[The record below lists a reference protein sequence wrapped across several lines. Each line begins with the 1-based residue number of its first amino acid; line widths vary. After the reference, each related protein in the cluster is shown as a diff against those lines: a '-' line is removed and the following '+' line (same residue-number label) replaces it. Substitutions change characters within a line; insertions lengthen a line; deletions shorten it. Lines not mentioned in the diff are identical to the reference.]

1 MGKHRR
7 NKKTQKSRHDPLSN
21 SNLTTSAAINAVR
34 GSGKQSKIGP
44 LIDKLKSLVLNDKSM
59 AIGVINVLA
68 EDEQMRQELINNDI
82 VLVLMQYCLNDAN
95 ASEDILI
102 ESFGLLRNLI
112 IEEGY
117 DIIQFIW
124 DNDIW
129 TIVEN
134 NLNKINI
141 SFNYLMNHNNNDD
154 GTSDGKP
161 KKNLSKAKIQSL
173 YEFSENLFTLIIM
186 LITSDERIFDFVFNI
201 NSNGENNTGGNKI
214 DPIVQFVLSLIDSH
228 INNKLRL
235 SKKLFNTLLELLF
248 QLSTE
253 SISFVQKLSTSFD
266 WDKLGKFLQSD
277 ANYDS
282 TSKIYY
288 NGIFFS
294 LVEIVLQPSPQEKKE
309 ELMRQVLSDIIKAIT
324 VKEGSESKP
333 KEGEEQETQ
342 DLAAFEAGC
351 DIIATICEYLATDET
366 NPETPARLSPET
378 LQLLEMVGNQL
389 VGKIEAMGV
398 SESESSSAEAAINNL
413 QLVISFNQ

>member
-7 NKKTQKSRHDPLSN
+7 NRKNPKSRHDPLSN
-21 SNLTTSAAINAVR
+21 PNLTTSAVINAVR

-68 EDEQMRQELINNDI
+68 EDEQMRQELIDNDI

-117 DIIQFIW
+117 DIIKFIW

-134 NLNKINI
+134 SLNKIII
-141 SFNYLMNHNNNDD
+141 SFDYLINHNNEGSSDD
-154 GTSDGKP
+154 KP
-161 KKNLSKAKIQSL
+161 KKSLSKAKIQSL

-186 LITSDERIFDFVFNI
+186 LITSDERIFDFVFN
-201 NSNGENNTGGNKI
+201 NSGGDNNSGGNKI
-214 DPIVQFVLSLIDSH
+214 DPIVQFALNLIDSH
-228 INNKLRL
+228 MNNKLRL

-253 SISFVQKLSTSFD
+253 SVSFVQKLSTSFD
-266 WDKLGKFLQSD
+266 WDKLGQFLQD
-277 ANYDS
+277 DGNNNYDS
-282 TSKIYY
+282 ASKIYY

-309 ELMRQVLSDIIKAIT
+309 ELMRQVLGDIIKAI
-324 VKEGSESKP
+324 VKDGSEPKP

-351 DIIATICEYLATDET
+351 DIIATICEYLATDEA

-378 LQLLEMVGNQL
+378 LQLLEMIGNQL

-413 QLVISFNQ
+413 QLVISFNQE

>member
-1 MGKHRR
+1 M
-7 NKKTQKSRHDPLSN
+7 
-21 SNLTTSAAINAVR
+21 TTSAAINAVR

-161 KKNLSKAKIQSL
+161 K
-173 YEFSENLFTLIIM
+173 E
-186 LITSDERIFDFVFNI
+186 
-201 NSNGENNTGGNKI
+201 
-214 DPIVQFVLSLIDSH
+214 
-228 INNKLRL
+228 KL
-235 SKKLFNTLLELLF
+235 E
-248 QLSTE
+248 
-253 SISFVQKLSTSFD
+253 
-266 WDKLGKFLQSD
+266 
-277 ANYDS
+277 
-282 TSKIYY
+282 
-288 NGIFFS
+288 
-294 LVEIVLQPSPQEKKE
+294 
-309 ELMRQVLSDIIKAIT
+309 
-324 VKEGSESKP
+324 
-333 KEGEEQETQ
+333 
-342 DLAAFEAGC
+342 
-351 DIIATICEYLATDET
+351 
-366 NPETPARLSPET
+366 
-378 LQLLEMVGNQL
+378 
-389 VGKIEAMGV
+389 
-398 SESESSSAEAAINNL
+398 
-413 QLVISFNQ
+413 

>member
-161 KKNLSKAKIQSL
+161 KK
-173 YEFSENLFTLIIM
+173 
-186 LITSDERIFDFVFNI
+186 
-201 NSNGENNTGGNKI
+201 
-214 DPIVQFVLSLIDSH
+214 
-228 INNKLRL
+228 KL
-235 SKKLFNTLLELLF
+235 E
-248 QLSTE
+248 
-253 SISFVQKLSTSFD
+253 
-266 WDKLGKFLQSD
+266 
-277 ANYDS
+277 
-282 TSKIYY
+282 
-288 NGIFFS
+288 
-294 LVEIVLQPSPQEKKE
+294 
-309 ELMRQVLSDIIKAIT
+309 
-324 VKEGSESKP
+324 
-333 KEGEEQETQ
+333 
-342 DLAAFEAGC
+342 
-351 DIIATICEYLATDET
+351 
-366 NPETPARLSPET
+366 
-378 LQLLEMVGNQL
+378 
-389 VGKIEAMGV
+389 
-398 SESESSSAEAAINNL
+398 
-413 QLVISFNQ
+413 